1 MSEIESRNFGRC
13 QEVLEIPNLTE
24 IQTRKY
30 EEFLQLDGEP
40 AKRKNLGL
48 EAVLREVFPITSY
61 DGNLRLDYVSYRLG
75 RPRYTPDQCRALRLT
90 YGRPFRVTVR
100 LSGQA
105 YAEPIEEE
113 VYVGELPIMLGGG
126 EFIINGAE
134 RVIVSQLHRSPGVD
148 FSMTLEAGDRRI
160 HSCRIIPERGS
171 WIEMNVSRKDT
182 LLMRIDQSSKIPV
195 TAFLRA
201 MDAKFADTETLIRLF
216 YETKALKLNQIKPGT
231 PMQDMY
237 VVSPVVSKETG
248 EVILKAGERI
258 GEKWDTIRN
267 SALKQLEVVAD
278 PQCDPLLLN
287 TLAEDKTGT
296 YNDAILY
303 IYGRLRVGNPA
314 NLDKAKQL
322 FQEKFYDSNRYRLGR
337 VGRFRLN
344 RKFGTKVGEDE
355 MTLRSQDFVEC
366 IRYVMRLR
374 KGEGLTDDIDDL
386 GNRRLRTIDELAGDE
401 IRKGFLKLR
410 RTVQERMSLKDP
422 KELTPRTLVNSK
434 SVSSSIEF
442 FFGRSEL
449 SQVVDQTNPLAQL
462 ANERRLSALGPGGL
476 NRKRAGFEVR
486 DVHVSHYGRICPIET
501 PEGTNIGLIAQLG
514 IYATVDPYGFLITP
528 YRPVEK
534 GRVLSP
540 ADERAHVKEPRGAS
554 SPIMR
559 IPPPWNEQAYYDLR
573 KKYFEELSEQFDKGL
588 DMRGFQDLLGK
599 YRAAL
604 RGRGGLVSRLAGQLG
619 DDQSRRV
626 RLSIRQRYMVQE
638 PGLEIKVVRTDIE
651 RLLTEDEIRAL
662 EERLMR
668 RFYDAFR
675 YASDAADRM
684 PRLNDIYH
692 LTEAKVEAVFSK
704 SKTIESLYGVCDSIC
719 ADTSGGGWAPITE
732 EVLIDKKA
740 RSAFLNKLLGIA
752 DGPTEDDEGPNTE
765 EAKTFQGLY
774 FLRPI
779 GGRVNQGYIG
789 LGGEGLLEG
798 AKQGLWGRIAHH
810 LRSDFSADN
819 LLKSYATDI
828 ELSLLEK
835 EWQRIRLVGPV
846 RAGGNGEVR
855 YMRADEEM
863 QHILAPAD
871 VPLDAHNRIQG
882 DAVVARVR
890 GDFRRVKTEEIEYVD
905 ISPKQLVGVSASLIP
920 FLEHDDANRALMGSN
935 MQRQAV
941 PLLAPAP
948 AVVVTGMEKPV
959 AQNSGMVVRAAEAG
973 EVVYVDANRVVLRN
987 RDGWETEYLLR
998 KFVGLNERT
1007 CLNQKPVVEMGQKVK
1022 RGQVLADGPGTC
1034 NGELSLGRD
1043 VLVAFMTCDGYNF
1056 EDAIVVSESL
1066 LKDDR
1071 FTSIHIDEFD
1081 VEVRETKLGRE
1092 EFTRDIPNV
1101 SERQLRNLDEQG
1113 MIRVGTRV
1121 NPGDI
1126 LVGKVS
1132 PKSKTELSPEEKL
1145 LHAIF
1150 GRAGE
1155 DVKNDSLV
1163 VPAGTEGVVIQS
1175 EKYSRVAH
1183 LSDQERRRRGREA
1196 RRIEK
1201 EMNEKI
1207 FTAFQGLVDILNSIL
1222 HTRIADPVTGREYGR
1237 TGDEAVLLE
1246 QIEKFNYER
1255 LQTRSQSFDEGRETF
1270 RREWPKIQE
1279 LLDDKERQVARLKR
1293 GDELPTGVLEMVKV
1307 WIATKRTLAVGDKMA
1322 GRHGN
1327 KGVIA
1332 RIVTVE
1338 DMPFLPDGRPV
1349 EILLNPLGVPSR
1361 MNVGQ
1366 ILETHLGWAAAVLGF
1381 QAVSPVFDG
1390 CKEDAIHDLLE
1401 QAGLPR
1407 DGKTV
1412 LHDGRTGEPFDQR
1425 VTVGHIYMMKL
1436 HHLVDDKVH
1445 ARATGPYSLITQQPL
1460 GGKARSGG
1468 QRFGEMEVWALE
1480 AYGAAYILQELLTVK
1495 SDDVEGRTK
1504 IYESMVMG
1512 RNTLEA
1518 GTPVSFDVLC
1528 NEIKGLCLNIQLEK
1542 KRL

>member
-1 MSEIESRNFGRC
+1 VNDTQQRNFGRVG
-13 QEVLEIPNLTE
+13 EVLDIPSLTE

-30 EEFLQLDGEP
+30 GQFLQVDVEP
-40 AKRKNLGL
+40 DRRRNRGL

-61 DGNLRLDYVSYRLG
+61 DGSLRLDYVLYRLG

-90 YGRPFRVTVR
+90 YGRPFRITVR

-105 YAEPIEEE
+105 YDAPIEEE
-113 VYVGELPIMLGGG
+113 VYVGELPIMMGGG

-148 FSMTLEAGDRRI
+148 FSMELEAGDRRL

-171 WIEMNVSRKDT
+171 WIEINVSKKDV
-182 LLMRIDQSSKIPV
+182 LQMRIDQSSKIPV

-201 MDAKFADTETLIRLF
+201 MDPKYADTETLIRLF
-216 YETKALKLNQIKPGT
+216 YDTKMLRLTQVKRGT
-231 PMQDMY
+231 PIQDMY
-237 VVSPVVSKETG
+237 VVSPVVNKGTG
-248 EVILKAGERI
+248 EIILEAGQRI
-258 GEKWDTIRN
+258 GETWDTIRN
-267 SALKQLEVVAD
+267 SRISRESSGDEDQAREARAKYLERDPGLAVKCFVCKKDDGQTLAPDDLEALETQMMLEFPESSKKPVPKFNEENKAKAKWKDDLAFLYEACRKAVAEEEGWVSFKEMRTARGGFTYRSIPKKKGLYFFKNLKSGRIEYVGLAGARGENDFKQRISDHVTGDRLSDNILMKYPRPAGGQGGVLEVVAD
-278 PQCDPLLLN
+278 PQCDPLILN
-287 TLAEDKTGT
+287 TLAEDKTT
-296 YNDAILY
+296 NYDEAVLY
-303 IYGRLRVGNPA
+303 IYGRLRVGNPP

-322 FQEKFYDSNRYRLGR
+322 FQEKFYDVNRYRLGR

-344 RKFGTKVGEDE
+344 RKFGTTVDEDE
-355 MTLRSQDFVEC
+355 MTLRSEDFIEC
-366 IRYVMRLR
+366 IRYILNLR
-374 KGEGLTDDIDDL
+374 GGEGFLDDIDDL

-401 IRKGFLKLR
+401 VRKGFLKLR

-422 KELTPRTLVNSK
+422 KDLTPRTLVNSK

-528 YRPVEK
+528 YR
-534 GRVLSP
+534 RV
-540 ADERAHVKEPRGAS
+540 HRGKV
-554 SPIMR
+554 
-559 IPPPWNEQAYYDLR
+559 N
-573 KKYFEELSEQFDKGL
+573 
-588 DMRGFQDLLGK
+588 
-599 YRAAL
+599 
-604 RGRGGLVSRLAGQLG
+604 G
-619 DDQSRRV
+619 D
-626 RLSIRQRYMVQE
+626 
-638 PGLEIKVVRTDIE
+638 
-651 RLLTEDEIRAL
+651 
-662 EERLMR
+662 
-668 RFYDAFR
+668 
-675 YASDAADRM
+675 
-684 PRLNDIYH
+684 
-692 LTEAKVEAVFSK
+692 
-704 SKTIESLYGVCDSIC
+704 
-719 ADTSGGGWAPITE
+719 
-732 EVLIDKKA
+732 
-740 RSAFLNKLLGIA
+740 
-752 DGPTEDDEGPNTE
+752 
-765 EAKTFQGLY
+765 
-774 FLRPI
+774 
-779 GGRVNQGYIG
+779 
-789 LGGEGLLEG
+789 
-798 AKQGLWGRIAHH
+798 
-810 LRSDFSADN
+810 
-819 LLKSYATDI
+819 
-828 ELSLLEK
+828 
-835 EWQRIRLVGPV
+835 
-846 RAGGNGEVR
+846 VR
-855 YMRADEEM
+855 YMRADEEI
-863 QHILAPAD
+863 QHTLAPAD
-871 VPLDAHNRIQG
+871 IPPDQRGRITA
-882 DAVVARVR
+882 DAVVARR
-890 GDFRRVKTEEIEYVD
+890 AADFRRVPAGEVEYADV
-905 ISPKQLVGVSASLIP
+905 SPKQLVGVSASLIP

-941 PLLAPAP
+941 PLLVPRPPIVA
-948 AVVVTGMEKPV
+948 TGMERAV
-959 AQNSGMVVRAAEAG
+959 AENSGMVVRAEEAG
-973 EVVYVDANRVVLRN
+973 TVTYVDSQRIVVEN
-987 RDGWETEYLLR
+987 RDGWEKEYRLR

-1007 CLNQKPVVEMGQKVK
+1007 CLNQKPIVSLDQRVK
-1022 RGQVLADGPGTC
+1022 RNQVMADGPATRD
-1034 NGELSLGRD
+1034 GELALGRD
-1043 VLVAFMTCDGYNF
+1043 VLVAFMTWDGYNF
-1056 EDAIVVSESL
+1056 EDAILVSESL
-1066 LKDDR
+1066 LVDDR

-1101 SERQLRNLDEQG
+1101 SERQLRHLDEEG
-1113 MIRVGTRV
+1113 IICIGTRV
-1121 NPGDI
+1121 EPGDI

-1163 VPAGTEGVVIQS
+1163 VPAGTEGIVIGA

-1183 LSDQERRRRGREA
+1183 LSDTERRRRSREA
-1196 RRIEK
+1196 RRISR
-1201 EMNEKI
+1201 EMNARIIEAFRTLVETLNGILRTKIVDPETGIEYGAPEVDSEVLAQIEGFGYEKI
-1207 FTAFQGLVDILNSIL
+1207 
-1222 HTRIADPVTGREYGR
+1222 
-1237 TGDEAVLLE
+1237 
-1246 QIEKFNYER
+1246 
-1255 LQTRSQSFDEGRETF
+1255 QTRSQSYDDGRAVAQ
-1270 RREWPKIQE
+1270 REWPKIQE
-1279 LLDDKERQVARLKR
+1279 MLDEKERQVARLKR

-1332 RIVTVE
+1332 RILPVE

-1366 ILETHLGWAAAVLGF
+1366 ILETHLGWAASVLGF
-1381 QAVSPVFDG
+1381 QAVCPVFDG
-1390 CKEDAIHDLLE
+1390 CKEDTIHDLLE
-1401 QAGLPR
+1401 DAGLPR
-1407 DGKTV
+1407 DGKIT
-1412 LHDGRTGEPFDQR
+1412 LYDGRTGEPFDQR
-1425 VTVGHIYMMKL
+1425 VTVGHIYAMKL

-1480 AYGAAYILQELLTVK
+1480 AYGAAYILQEMLTVK

-1512 RNTLEA
+1512 RNTLES

-1528 NEIKGLCLNIQLEK
+1528 NEVKGLCLNIQLEK